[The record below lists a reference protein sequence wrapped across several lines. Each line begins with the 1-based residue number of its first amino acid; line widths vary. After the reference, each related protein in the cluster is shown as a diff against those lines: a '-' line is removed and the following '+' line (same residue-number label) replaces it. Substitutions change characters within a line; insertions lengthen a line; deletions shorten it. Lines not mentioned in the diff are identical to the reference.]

1 MQPKKEKLCLQS
13 AHTSDCFS
21 TSWSFCILHF
31 KAPKGHEGDIFS
43 KVSWCCLWWKQTI
56 TSDLLEQD
64 YSRGMPLASA
74 NRGCSAQ
81 FRFALLLL
89 ARNVAAWNSWK
100 QHDHIK
106 LPLAFLFDF
115 AKYTGLLEKKKK
127 KKPPKTREVKLI
139 CPESQG
145 NPSRTLLTHK
155 HPHTG
160 ASVSLT
166 LSCGG
171 MCRPLKRIFP
181 AGTIPRAGAPALPR
195 GFSPAHIQPLPR
207 ESASV
212 LATSIAPVS
221 AQIHYWAPGRLKQSL
236 AEAGRRVAGATQICA
251 LPPRQGMP
259 VSCPWEI
266 TAIGWAVFPGFISVQ
281 ENWFVKI
288 SACVLFL
295 VLQIWIC
302 GHIWER
308 LVLHKG

>member
-127 KKPPKTREVKLI
+127 KATQNQGSEINLPGVTRKPFSHTFKTQTPPYWGFCFPDPQLRWDVQAFEEDFPSGDDTEGGCTRTAKGLLPGSHPAPSTWISICAGHINSACVSPNSLLSPREVKTE
-139 CPESQG
+139 PGWGREE
-145 NPSRTLLTHK
+145 
-155 HPHTG
+155 
-160 ASVSLT
+160 
-166 LSCGG
+166 GG
-171 MCRPLKRIFP
+171 RHYTNMCI
-181 AGTIPRAGAPALPR
+181 APATRDACLLSVGDYSYR
-195 GFSPAHIQPLPR
+195 VGCFSRFYLCSRKLVCEDLSLRVIP
-207 ESASV
+207 
-212 LATSIAPVS
+212 SITDLDLWSYLRKVS
-221 AQIHYWAPGRLKQSL
+221 A
-236 AEAGRRVAGATQICA
+236 T
-251 LPPRQGMP
+251 
-259 VSCPWEI
+259 
-266 TAIGWAVFPGFISVQ
+266 
-281 ENWFVKI
+281 
-288 SACVLFL
+288 
-295 VLQIWIC
+295 
-302 GHIWER
+302 
-308 LVLHKG
+308 